1 MRYYLSAFIG
11 ALLMGIGLPLAEAQA
26 GDRHGRHGH
35 GGYHHGKPQYGH
47 GYGHGHGHGRGKY
60 YGGYRHDHRTYHV
73 PPRRHVYYD
82 YRPYYYKPYHPP
94 RHYRSSHG
102 TISFS
107 W

>member
-35 GGYHHGKPQYGH
+35 GGYHQGKPQYGH
-47 GYGHGHGHGRGKY
+47 GYGHGHGRGQY

-82 YRPYYYKPYHPP
+82 YRPYYYKPYQPP